1 MEHNVKSV
9 GPSAN
14 EPVIVQLVTPA
25 SQTPASMLRREP
37 DNTRPPMNDE
47 IAVDVRAPAQ
57 YINRE
62 LSFLEF
68 NQRVLDQ
75 ARDPTVPVLE
85 RVRFLAISCSNLD
98 EFFEIRVAGLKQRLD
113 AGSVAPAADG
123 LGVREQLAAIHERA
137 IRLVRDQ
144 YRILNTEIEP
154 ALNDAGITILQGG
167 RTTPAQHEFLRR
179 YFNDQVE
186 PVLSP
191 LALDPAHPFP
201 RIQNKSLNFIVRLSG
216 TDAFGRRGALVVLQ
230 APRSLP
236 RVIAIPG
243 ASPGRA
249 QAIYLSTIIQ
259 TFVAELF
266 PGLKVEGCYQ
276 FRVTRNSDL
285 LVEEEEAEDLLRAV
299 KGELASRRYGDE
311 VRLETSYD
319 CPTDIVEFLLEQFSL
334 APEDLFQVEGPV
346 NVNRLLGLYD
356 LIDRPDLKYPPFTP
370 GIPQALRGVDDM
382 FAAIRARDI
391 LLHHPFESFAPV
403 VDFLR
408 QAAAD
413 SQVLAIKQ
421 TLYRAGNDSSI
432 VSALVDAARAGKD
445 VTVVVELRA
454 RFDEAANIEVATQLQ
469 AAGAHVVYGVVGF
482 KTHAK
487 LLLVVRREHG
497 ELRRY
502 CHLGTGN
509 YHVST
514 ARVYTDYGLLTAER
528 DLGEDV
534 HDVFMQLTGLAR
546 TPTLRRAL
554 QSPFTL
560 HEGLLSRIA
569 REAAHARAGRPAH
582 LIAKMNSLVEPQVI
596 AALYDASR
604 AGVQIDLI
612 VRGICALRPGVP
624 GVSENI
630 NVRSIVG
637 RFLEHSRVFYFHND
651 GAEELFC
658 SSADWMERNLHRRVE
673 VCFPIDDPAH
683 RARILEDLDRYLED
697 NTLAWKLESNGEYT
711 RLSPGAN
718 PPRNSQNELLARD
731 ATP

>member
-1 MEHNVKSV
+1 
-9 GPSAN
+9 
-14 EPVIVQLVTPA
+14 
-25 SQTPASMLRREP
+25 MLRRDP
-37 DNTRPPMNDE
+37 DIARKSMND
-47 IAVDVRAPAQ
+47 PASADDLRSPAN

-68 NQRVLDQ
+68 NQRVIEQ
-75 ARDPTVPVLE
+75 ARDRSTPLLE
-85 RVRFLAISCSNLD
+85 RVRFLTISCSNLD
-98 EFFEIRVAGLKQRLD
+98 EFFEIRVAGLKQRLE
-113 AGSVAPAADG
+113 AGSVAPGADG
-123 LGVREQLAAIHERA
+123 LGVREQLTAIHERA
-137 IRLVRDQ
+137 TRLVTEQ
-144 YRILNTEIEP
+144 YRILNAEIQP
-154 ALNDAGITILQGG
+154 ALEEAGISILHGG
-167 RTTPAQHEFLRR
+167 RLSSAQHDYLRR

-216 TDAFGRRGALVVLQ
+216 TDAFGRRGTLVVLQ

-243 ASPGRA
+243 SKPGA
-249 QAIYLSTIIQ
+249 FQAIYLSTIIQ
-259 TFVAELF
+259 VFVTELF
-266 PGLKVEGCYQ
+266 AGLNVEGCYQ

-311 VRLETSYD
+311 VRLETSFD
-319 CPTDIVEFLLEQFSL
+319 CPNDIVEFLLEQFSL
-334 APEDLFQVEGPV
+334 ARIDLYQVQGPV
-346 NVNRLLGLYD
+346 NLNRLMGLID
-356 LIDRPDLKYPPFTP
+356 LIDRPDLKYPSFAP
-370 GIPQALRGVDDM
+370 GIPQALHGVDDM

-413 SQVLAIKQ
+413 PNVLAIKQ
-421 TLYRAGNDSSI
+421 TLYRAGDDSSI
-432 VSALVDAARAGKD
+432 VHALIDAARSGKD

-454 RFDEAANIEVATQLQ
+454 RFDEAANIELATQLQ

-514 ARVYTDYGLLTAER
+514 ARLYTDYGLLTADRE
-528 DLGEDV
+528 LGEDV
-534 HDVFMQLTGLAR
+534 HDIFMQLTGLAR
-546 TPTLRRAL
+546 TPMLRRAL

-560 HEGLLSRIA
+560 HEGMLTKIA
-569 REAAHARAGRPAH
+569 REAEHARAGRAGH
-582 LIAKMNSLVEPQVI
+582 IIAKMNSLLEPQVI

-604 AGVQIDLI
+604 AGVQVDLI
-612 VRGICALRPGVP
+612 VRGICALRAGVP
-624 GVSENI
+624 GLSENI
-630 NVRSIVG
+630 SVRSIVG
-637 RFLEHSRVFYFHND
+637 RFLEHTRVFYFHND
-651 GAEELFC
+651 GAEELFL
-658 SSADWMERNLHRRVE
+658 SSADWMERNLFHRVE
-673 VCFPIDDPAH
+673 ACFPVLDPEHARRIVDD
-683 RARILEDLDRYLED
+683 LELYLED
-697 NTLAWKLESNGEYT
+697 NAQAWTLHGDGTYRRAATGE
-711 RLSPGAN
+711 
-718 PPRNSQNELLARD
+718 
-731 ATP
+731 ATPVSAQQRLLERYALKD